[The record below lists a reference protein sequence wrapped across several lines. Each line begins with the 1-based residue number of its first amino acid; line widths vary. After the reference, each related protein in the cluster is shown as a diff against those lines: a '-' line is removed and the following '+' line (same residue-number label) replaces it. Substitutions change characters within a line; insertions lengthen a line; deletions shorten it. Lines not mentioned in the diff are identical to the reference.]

1 LSNKTLVIA
10 QIALASNIF
19 VKFAKRRP
27 VVVVEQAAD
36 EREVLEK
43 RMMNRTDRLLA
54 IVLELQARKLVRA
67 EDLADTFE
75 VTKRTIYRDIQA
87 LDESGVPI
95 VAIPGQGYSLV
106 EGYFLPPLTFN
117 TDEAIMLLLGND
129 FVAQHF
135 DAQYRDAAQSASHK
149 IVAVLPDKLRQEVE
163 YLESSIRFIA
173 LNGSFAPETLQKLR
187 RAIIQHKTVRFG
199 YHARY
204 RDGTPSAN
212 ETSFRE
218 ADPYALMHIGGT
230 WVLIAYCHLRQD
242 RRSFRLDRMEAVSVL
257 DKTFTRPTDF
267 KMMRSA
273 DFDEDRT
280 VIVRALFDHETVRW
294 VREAPSFFQVA
305 AEDQA
310 EGLLV
315 TLAVRH
321 PGETLNWLLSWGS
334 HVRVLEPDSLRDMLA
349 REAQS
354 MLANHQ

>member
-1 LSNKTLVIA
+1 V
-10 QIALASNIF
+10 
-19 VKFAKRRP
+19 
-27 VVVVEQAAD
+27 
-36 EREVLEK
+36 
-43 RMMNRTDRLLA
+43 NRTDRLLA
-54 IVLELQARKLVRA
+54 IVLKLQARKQVRA

-106 EGYFLPPLTFN
+106 EGYFLPPLTFSS
-117 TDEAIMLLLGND
+117 DEAIMLLLGND
-129 FVAQHF
+129 FVGQHF
-135 DAQYRDAAQSASHK
+135 DAQYRDAAHSASHK
-149 IVAVLPDKLRQEVE
+149 IVAVLPDKLRREVE

-204 RDGTPSAN
+204 RDGQSGAN
-212 ETSFRE
+212 ETSVRE

-242 RRSFRLDRMEAVSVL
+242 RRSFRLDRMETVAIL
-257 DKTFTRPTDF
+257 DKTFTRPSDF
-267 KMMRSA
+267 KFMS
-273 DFDEDRT
+273 DNDDDLT
-280 VIVRALFDHETVRW
+280 VMVRALFDHETARW

-305 AEDQA
+305 AEEQPD
-310 EGLLV
+310 GLLV

-321 PGETLNWLLSWGS
+321 PGEVLNWLLSWGS
-334 HVRVLEPDSLRDMLA
+334 HVRVLEPESLREMLA
-349 REAQS
+349 HEAQG
-354 MLANHQ
+354 MLANHPLTSPPPSR